1 MIVKIIVIIPITIVN
16 VIIRSLFLSL
26 FLSSFLYPALTCT
39 FSISPLVLLFSTA
52 HFLHHNL
59 IKKPFKNLVE
69 ITAILYNYVDFIWL
83 STSKFFSLCFCIH
96 HNLTN
101 KTVTVPITVILKN
114 YVDSHCV
121 LLFGI
126 MSMHKFLN
134 PAVHLSDT
142 IPNIFLFK
150 YVLTYD
156 NPYNNPPRP
165 WRVREEDES

>member
-1 MIVKIIVIIPITIVN
+1 MIVKIIVIIPITIIN

-26 FLSSFLYPALTCT
+26 FLSSFLYPALTST

-59 IKKPFKNLVE
+59 IKKAPFKNLVE
-69 ITAILYNYVDFIWL
+69 ITAILYNYVDLICL
-83 STSKFFSLCFCIH
+83 STSTFFFLIFFIH

-101 KTVTVPITVILKN
+101 KTLTVPITVILQN
-114 YVDSHCV
+114 YVDSVCV
-121 LLFGI
+121 LLLFGI
-126 MSMHKFLN
+126 LSMHQFLN

-142 IPNIFLFK
+142 IPNISLFK
-150 YVLTYD
+150 YVLVYD

-165 WRVREEDES
+165 